1 VFKKFKKGDKVM
13 RTDYDYGEIK
23 VGDILTVAS
32 FTNSGTIRVEES
44 PRYSYDAQYFMLT
57 DEIQGEVL

>member
-1 VFKKFKKGDKVM
+1 M